1 MSQNNDTLIYSVR
14 QELDKLCVSP
24 MFTSAPRMQQL
35 LRFLVD
41 KVLSGNQNQ
50 IKAYTI
56 GVEIFGRD
64 QDFNP
69 QSDPVVRVEM
79 RRLRSKLD
87 DPFAKKLLHTV
98 RGMGY
103 VLEDREP

>member
-1 MSQNNDTLIYSVR
+1 MSQNNDTLTSSVR
-14 QELDKLCVSP
+14 QELDKICASP

-41 KVLSGNQNQ
+41 KALSGSQNQ

-64 QDFNP
+64 EGFNP

-79 RRLRSKLD
+79 RRLRSKLQSYYATYSAGD
-87 DPFAKKLLHTV
+87 IMVDIP
-98 RGMGY
+98 
-103 VLEDREP
+103 